1 MRLKRSSAL
10 VIRLENDEFVFHNVL
25 GQKVFTANQ
34 TTLDI
39 LRRLYTWTDIEG
51 LFAAMPGYSRESIV
65 HAVRQLMDLG
75 VVLDEDSAAAD
86 LDDDFATNW
95 LWGPLTAAYHFGTR
109 DGDFISAED
118 GESLL
123 RQQVKFIP
131 SPPLFTRNAHPE
143 TDVALPLREDY
154 PEPFL
159 TMARRRT
166 DRIMIDAPITLE
178 QLADCLQFSLAITA
192 LIEDPEIVDLPL
204 KMTPSGGGRNPYEG
218 YVCARRVEGLAP
230 GTYHYSAIERTLG
243 VVSVTPP
250 PAFGSLVG
258 NQEWAST
265 ASAVIFLVANFDR
278 PMWKYHHPA
287 AYRVTVLEAG
297 HIAQNIS
304 LVATAHGLVANPT
317 AALSQDL
324 AEKTLGV
331 GGVTQSVIYA
341 LVLGVPAAGNDTV

>member
-1 MRLKRSSAL
+1 MRLKRSSAI
-10 VIRLENDEFVFHNVL
+10 VIRLENDEFIFHNIL
-25 GQKVFTANQ
+25 DQKQFSANQ
-34 TTLDI
+34 TALDI
-39 LRRLYTWTDIEG
+39 LRRLYVWTDIEG
-51 LFAAMPGYSRESIV
+51 LFEAMPDYSRESIV
-65 HAVRQLMDLG
+65 RAVRQLMELG
-75 VVLDEDSAAAD
+75 AVIDEDSAAAD
-86 LDDDFATNW
+86 QDDDFSTNW

-118 GESLL
+118 GEDLL
-123 RQQVKFIP
+123 RQQVKFVP
-131 SPPLFTRNAHPE
+131 SPRLYTPNSGSP

-166 DRIMIDAPITLE
+166 DRIMLDEPITLE
-178 QLADCLQFSLAITA
+178 QLADCFQFSLAITA
-192 LIEDPEIVDLPL
+192 VIEDPEIVDLPL

-218 YVCARRVEGLAP
+218 YVCVRNVTGLAP
-230 GTYHYSAIERTLG
+230 GVYHYAAMERTLG
-243 VVSVTPP
+243 LIKAGAPP
-250 PAFGSLVG
+250 PISSLVG
-258 NQEWAST
+258 NQAWADT
-265 ASAVIFLVANFDR
+265 AAAVIFLVANFDR

-287 AYRVTVLEAG
+287 AYRVTVIEAG

-331 GGVTQSVIYA
+331 GGVTQSVVYA
-341 LVLGVPAAGNDTV
+341 LVLGVPAAGHQET